1 MLLECVIINVS
12 FILFLLMCLLVYF
25 FSCFPFCNFIKAFF
39 ITVPHGI
46 SFIAYCFLLKWSTR
60 CEKHLQ
66 IVGHSFCSELVLLK
80 VWQNSHPLKFFL
92 VFFGKSPILCFLHVA
107 LSLTHDILYHRI
119 SLIPLHGIYCYTA
132 SPSLYGNYSRSYK
145 SKSVLDH
152 WFQTDM
158 HFSWVIPD
166 SRWPSV

>member
-1 MLLECVIINVS
+1 MS
-12 FILFLLMCLLVYF
+12 FSLFF
-25 FSCFPFCNFIKAFF
+25 FSCFPFCNFICFFLSQYHMAFHLWLIAFF
-39 ITVPHGI
+39 LNGPLDVKT
-46 SFIAYCFLLKWSTR
+46 
-60 CEKHLQ
+60 LQ
-66 IVGHSFCSELVLLK
+66 IIGHSFCSELVLLK

-92 VFFGKSPILCFLHVA
+92 VFFGKSPILYFLHVS
-107 LSLTHDILYHRI
+107 LSLTHKILYHRI
-119 SLIPLHGIYCYTA
+119 SLIPLHSMYCYPA